1 MRVLLDTNIVLDL
14 ILERENFVEDA
25 EAIFLAQAQ
34 GRLSAYI
41 SAITPGTAY
50 YVARRTKGSADAR
63 NAVAGML
70 KITHVAAVDH
80 SVLQHAVGLP
90 LTDYE
95 DAIQLAG
102 AMAEQLDAIVT
113 RDAKDFQG
121 SPIPV
126 FSPAELLAKV
136 K

>member
-1 MRVLLDTNIVLDL
+1 MRLLLDTNIVFDL
-14 ILERENFVEDA
+14 ILQRETFFEDA
-25 EAIFLAQAQ
+25 KALFHAQARGQ
-34 GRLSAYI
+34 LSLYI

-50 YVARRTKGSADAR
+50 YVARRTIGS
-63 NAVAGML
+63 
-70 KITHVAAVDH
+70 VAARQAIADLLSITQVCAVDQA
-80 SVLQHAVGLP
+80 VLQNAVGLP

-113 RDAKDFQG
+113 RDANDFKG
-121 SPIPV
+121 SPIPI
-126 FSPAELLAKV
+126 FSPGELLAKV